1 MEVKQMAM
9 VTYSVPRL
17 IVHGEDALDYLKNL
31 EGKKAAIVTGGSS
44 MKRFGFLDKAK
55 ELLEEGGMEVLIIDG
70 VEPDPSI
77 KTCLEGGK
85 KMEEFG
91 PDWIIALGGGSAM
104 DAAKVMWVFY
114 EHPGY
119 DFQKLANFENPPLR
133 NKAKMACIAST
144 SGTASEITAFS
155 VITDTEN
162 EIKYPLVHPDFV
174 PDIAIVDPEIPSKMP
189 PLITA
194 QTGMDVMTHAVEAF
208 VSTAADDYTS
218 PHAIRAIELVFENL
232 KKAYDKGDDLKAR
245 EKMHDASTM
254 AGMAFSN
261 ASLGIVHSMAH
272 KIGGIFHLTHGEA
285 NAILLPYIIDY
296 NRKSTDRYDLLENI
310 LGIDDIA
317 EEIRKLNEAVGISQ
331 NIKDGKNTIIEED
344 KFLEVLDT
352 MSENAIKDACTLT
365 NPRKT
370 SAEDIKKIY
379 KAAYYGEKVDF

>member
-1 MEVKQMAM
+1 MAM

>member
-1 MEVKQMAM
+1 MTMN
-9 VTYSVPRL
+9 TYSVPRT
-17 IVHGEDALDYLKNL
+17 IVHGEGSLEYLKNL

-85 KMEEFG
+85 KMEEFE

-133 NKAKMACIAST
+133 QKAKMACIAST

-155 VITDTEN
+155 VITDREN

-174 PDIAIVDPEIPSKMP
+174 PDLAIVDPVVPSKMP

-194 QTGMDVMTHAVEAF
+194 QTGMDVMTHAIEAY
-208 VSTAADDYTS
+208 VSTSADDYTS
-218 PHAIRAIELVFENL
+218 PHALQAIKLVFANL
-232 KKAYDKGDDLKAR
+232 KKAYDNGEDLEAR
-245 EKMHDASTM
+245 EKMHDASTL

-285 NAILLPYIIDY
+285 NAIMLPYIIDY
-296 NRKSTDRYDLLENI
+296 NRKSTDKYDELEKL

-317 EEIRKLNEAVGISQ
+317 EEVRKLNKAVGITST
-331 NIKDGKNTIIEED
+331 IKDGKNTVIEED
-344 KFLEVLDT
+344 KFKEVLDT
-352 MSENAIKDACTLT
+352 MSQNAFKDACTLT
-365 NPRKT
+365 NPRET

-379 KAAYYGEKVDF
+379 NAAYYGEKIDF

>member
-352 MSENAIKDACTLT
+352 MSENAFKDACTLT

>member
-1 MEVKQMAM
+1 MAM
-9 VTYSVPRL
+9 ITYSVPRL

-352 MSENAIKDACTLT
+352 MSENAFKDACTLT

>member
-9 VTYSVPRL
+9 ITYSVPRL

-352 MSENAIKDACTLT
+352 MSENAFKDACTLT

>member
-1 MEVKQMAM
+1 
-9 VTYSVPRL
+9 
-17 IVHGEDALDYLKNL
+17 
-31 EGKKAAIVTGGSS
+31 
-44 MKRFGFLDKAK
+44 
-55 ELLEEGGMEVLIIDG
+55 
-70 VEPDPSI
+70 
-77 KTCLEGGK
+77 LEGGK

-352 MSENAIKDACTLT
+352 MSENAFKDACTLT

>member
-1 MEVKQMAM
+1 MAIK
-9 VTYSVPRL
+9 TYSVPRT
-17 IVHGEDALDYLKNL
+17 IVHGQDSLEYLKNL
-31 EGKKAAIVTGGSS
+31 EGKKASIVTGGSS

-55 ELLEEGGMEVLIIDG
+55 KLLEEGGMEVQIIDG

-77 KTCLEGGK
+77 KTCILGGK
-85 KMEEFG
+85 KMEEFA

-133 NKAKMACIAST
+133 TKAKMACIAST

-174 PDIAIVDPEIPSKMP
+174 PDLAIVDPEIPSKMP
-189 PLITA
+189 KLITA
-194 QTGMDVMTHAVEAF
+194 QTGMDVMTHAIEAY
-208 VSTAADDYTS
+208 VSTAADSYTS
-218 PHAIRAIELVFENL
+218 PHALEAIKLVFGYL
-232 KKAYDKGDDLKAR
+232 KKACDKGDNLEYR
-245 EKMHDASTM
+245 EKMHDASTL

-285 NAILLPYIIDY
+285 NAIMLPYIIDY
-296 NRKSTDRYDLLENI
+296 NRKSTDKYDELEKL
-310 LGIDDIA
+310 LGINDIA
-317 EEIRKLNEAVGISQ
+317 EEVRKLNQAVGITL
-331 NIKDGKNTIIEED
+331 NIKDGKNTIIPED
-344 KFLEVLDT
+344 KFNEVLDT
-352 MSENAIKDACTLT
+352 MSKNAFNDACTLT
-365 NPRKT
+365 NPRQT
-370 SAEDIKKIY
+370 SALDIKKIY
-379 KAAYYGEKVDF
+379 HAAYYGEKVDF

>member
-1 MEVKQMAM
+1 MAM
-9 VTYSVPRL
+9 KAYSVPRV
-17 IVHGEDALDYLKNL
+17 IVHGENSLDYLKEL
-31 EGKKAAIVTGGSS
+31 DGKKATIVTGGSS
-44 MKRFGFLDKAK
+44 MKRFGFLDKTK
-55 ELLEEGGMEVLIIDG
+55 EILEEGGMEVQIIDG

-77 KTCLEGGK
+77 QTCKDGGAKMLE
-85 KMEEFG
+85 FN

-104 DAAKVMWVFY
+104 DAAKVMWVYY
-114 EHPGY
+114 EHPDY
-119 DFQKLANFENPPLR
+119 DFNKLANFENPPLR

-162 EIKYPLVHPDFV
+162 KIKYPLVHADFV
-174 PDIAIVDPEIPSKMP
+174 PDVAIVDPEIPSKMP

-194 QTGMDVMTHAVEAF
+194 QTGMDVMTHAVEAY
-208 VSTAADDYTS
+208 VSTSADDYTS
-218 PHAIRAIELVFENL
+218 PHALKAIELVFENL
-232 KKAYDKGDDLKAR
+232 KKAYDNGEDLEAR
-245 EKMHDASTM
+245 EKMHDASTL

-285 NAILLPYIIDY
+285 NAIMLPYIIDY
-296 NRKSTDRYDLLENI
+296 NRKSTDKYDELEKL

-317 EEIRKLNEAVGISQ
+317 EEIRKLNASVGISA
-331 NIKDGKNTIIEED
+331 NIKDGKNTVIEEKD
-344 KFLEVLDT
+344 FEEVLDK
-352 MSENAIKDACTLT
+352 MSKNAFADACTLT
-365 NPRKT
+365 NPRET

>member
-1 MEVKQMAM
+1 MTFK
-9 VTYSVPRL
+9 TYSVPRT
-17 IVHGEDALDYLKNL
+17 IVHGENSLEYLKQL
-31 EGKKAAIVTGGSS
+31 EGKKASIVTGGSS
-44 MKRFGFLDKAK
+44 MKKFGFLDKAK
-55 ELLEEGGMEVLIIDG
+55 EMLEEGGMEVQIIDG

-77 KTCLEGGK
+77 KTCLAGGE
-85 KMEEFG
+85 KMLEFG

-119 DFQKLANFENPPLR
+119 DFYKLANFENPPLR
-133 NKAKMACIAST
+133 TKAKMACIAST

-162 EIKYPLVHPDFV
+162 EIKYPLVHADFV
-174 PDIAIVDPEIPSKMP
+174 PDLAIVDPEIPSKMP

-218 PHAIRAIELVFENL
+218 PHALRAIELVFENL
-232 KKAYDKGDDLKAR
+232 KQACQNGDDLKAR
-245 EKMHDASTM
+245 EKMHDASTL

-285 NAILLPYIIDY
+285 NAIMLPYIIDY
-296 NRKSTDRYDLLENI
+296 NRKATDRYDLLEKL

-317 EEIRKLNEAVGISQ
+317 EEIRNLNEAVGLTL
-331 NIKDGKNTIIEED
+331 NIKDGKNTVIEEE
-344 KFLEVLDT
+344 KFNEVLDE
-352 MSENAIKDACTLT
+352 MAKNAFADACTLT
-365 NPRKT
+365 NPRQT

-379 KAAYYGEKVDF
+379 KAAYYGEKIDF